1 MKKKK
6 KDNFEVGP
14 NEVWV
19 ETEKTIQPSPYFLK
33 WWQDLSLK
41 RFGDN
46 THWLKIAFEL
56 GYVSKKIDTKSGEV
70 TFDPI
75 EFEYDIQLVR
85 RTLGISVDMPI
96 IRYTETGED
105 EYKRVIDLL
114 FHNDGDNNGK

>member
-1 MKKKK
+1 MKKK
-6 KDNFEVGP
+6 KDNWELGS

-33 WWQDLSLK
+33 WWQDLSIR

-46 THWLKIAFEL
+46 THWLEIAFEL

-75 EFEYDIQLVR
+75 EFDYDIKLVR
-85 RTLGISVDMPI
+85 KTLEISDEQPI
-96 IRYTETGED
+96 IRYAETGQD
-105 EYKRVIDLL
+105 EYKRMINLL
-114 FHNDGDNNGK
+114 FNNNGDNNGK

>member
-1 MKKKK
+1 MKKK
-6 KDNFEVGP
+6 KDNWELGS

-46 THWLKIAFEL
+46 THWLEIAFEL

-70 TFDPI
+70 TFDTI
-75 EFEYDIQLVR
+75 EFDYDIQLVR
-85 RTLGISVDMPI
+85 KTLGMSVDMPI
-96 IRYTETGED
+96 IRYTETGQD
-105 EYKRVIDLL
+105 EYKRVINLL
-114 FHNDGDNNGK
+114 FNIDGDNNGK